1 MSHPQVVIREVG
13 PRDGFQNEAAFIPTE
28 LKLELIGQL
37 IDAGVPAIEITSF
50 VNTARVP
57 QFTDASAVTAAAR
70 TRTSAQLWAFAP
82 NARGLHRAIELGL
95 AHVTTALTVSEE
107 LNLSNFGKSTAEM
120 LALLPGMLERATA
133 ASIELDVTVGTA
145 FGDTQ
150 GRVATTEQTIDL
162 VRHVAAMGARTITL
176 ADTVGIGN
184 PRRVRETLRPL
195 LAELPEVAFGAHFHD
210 TRGLAVANAL
220 VAYDLGVR
228 RFDSSFGGL
237 GGCPFAPGATGNVA
251 TEELVFLF
259 DEMGVDTGID
269 LTALVSPVYRAA
281 DFLGKELPSDV
292 ARAMR
297 AEKPPAAVA

>member
-1 MSHPQVVIREVG
+1 MPHPQVVIREVG
-13 PRDGFQNEAAFIPTE
+13 PRDGFQNEAVFIPTE
-28 LKLELIGQL
+28 LKLDLIGQL
-37 IDAGVPAIEITSF
+37 VEAGVPAIEVTSF

-57 QFTDASAVTAAAR
+57 QFSDASAVTAAAR
-70 TRTSAQLWAFAP
+70 TRAATQLWAFAP
-82 NARGLHRAIELGL
+82 NARGLDRAIELGL

-150 GRVATTEQTIDL
+150 SRIVTTEQTVEL
-162 VRHVAAMGARTITL
+162 VGRVAAMGARTITL

-195 LAELPEVAFGAHFHD
+195 LAELPEVAFGVHFHD

-220 VAYDLGVR
+220 AAYDLGVR

-237 GGCPFAPGATGNVA
+237 GGCPFAAGATGNVA

-259 DEMGVDTGID
+259 EEMGVDTGID
-269 LTALVSPVYRAA
+269 LTALVAPVYRAA

-292 ARAMR
+292 ARALR
-297 AEKPPAAVA
+297 AEKPHAGVA